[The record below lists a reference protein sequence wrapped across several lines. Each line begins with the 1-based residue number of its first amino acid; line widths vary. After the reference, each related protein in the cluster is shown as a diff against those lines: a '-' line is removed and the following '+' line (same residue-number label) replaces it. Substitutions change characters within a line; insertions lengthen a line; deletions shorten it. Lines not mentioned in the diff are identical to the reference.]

1 MATTNVMNYSEIDV
15 NAIQFAN
22 NPRALSSGMKMVDL
36 VIDNKPIIFQT
47 SKLVAPWGVSTQY
60 KQTDKFELTLL
71 PTKDLKEFLHSFETK
86 VISYMFSNQEIL
98 GVANKTKEMI
108 QDKLSSCLKSDN
120 YGSIKIVP
128 KLDQNTLIFNSDN
141 NKVESPSIGWFADG
155 EPTVTKR
162 SKNYVLLQMPS
173 VWVTTGRFG
182 ISLKVKQIQS
192 FPQMENKISEFAL
205 VPMDE

>member
-98 GVANKTKEMI
+98 GVASKSNEQI
-108 QDKLSSCLKSDN
+108 WEKLSSSLKTDKH
-120 YGSIKIVP
+120 GVKIVP
-128 KLDQNTLIFNSDN
+128 KLDQNTRIFNADN
-141 NKVESPSIGWFADG
+141 NQVESSA
-155 EPTVTKR
+155 VTKQ

-173 VWVTTGRFG
+173 IWVTNGRFG
-182 ISLKVKQIQS
+182 ISFRVKQIQT
-192 FPQMENKISEFAL
+192 FPHVENKISEFAF
-205 VPMDE
+205 VPME

>member
-1 MATTNVMNYSEIDV
+1 MILVQCKNMATKKMMKLSDMNV
-15 NAIQFAN
+15 NAIQFAI
-22 NPRALSSGMKMVDL
+22 PRTLSNGMKMVD
-36 VIDNKPIIFQT
+36 VAFADGKPIIFQT

-71 PTKDLKEFLHSFETK
+71 PTKDLKEFLNSFETK

-120 YGSIKIVP
+120 YGVKIVP
-128 KLDQNTLIFNSDN
+128 KLDKYTRIFNADN
-141 NKVESPSIGWFADG
+141 NQVESSA
-155 EPTVTKR
+155 VTKQ
-162 SKNYVLLQMPS
+162 SKNYVLLQIPT
-173 VWVTTGRFG
+173 VWVTNGRFG

-192 FPQMENKISEFAL
+192 FPQVENKISEFAL